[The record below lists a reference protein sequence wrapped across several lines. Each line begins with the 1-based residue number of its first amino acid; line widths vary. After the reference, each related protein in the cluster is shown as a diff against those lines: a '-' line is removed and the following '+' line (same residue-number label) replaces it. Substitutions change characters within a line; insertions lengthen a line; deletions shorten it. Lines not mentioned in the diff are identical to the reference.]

1 MRHERN
7 ELVKMT
13 DRLRRRGY
21 ACNLR
26 RFGYGH
32 YTRAIFLSD
41 TQRITAAG
49 TGRWV
54 IAEAELVRIRGGMMY
69 GRRGYESVL
78 QWEFSGYVTTDELL
92 EMFS

>member
-1 MRHERN
+1 MRHDRN

-41 TQRITAAG
+41 TQRVTAAG
-49 TGRWV
+49 AGRWA
-54 IAEAELVRIRGGMMY
+54 IEEAELVRTRGGMTY
-69 GRRGYESVL
+69 GMRAYESVL
-78 QWEFSGYVTTDELL
+78 RWTFLGYVTNDELL